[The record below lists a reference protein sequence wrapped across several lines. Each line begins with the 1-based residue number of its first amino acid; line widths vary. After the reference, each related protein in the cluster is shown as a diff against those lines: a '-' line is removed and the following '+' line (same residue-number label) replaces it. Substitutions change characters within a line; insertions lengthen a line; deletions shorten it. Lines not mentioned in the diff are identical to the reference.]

1 MDILHGLQQFIFFC
15 DRKFCSHADKW
26 MAAPKGGKIDKKPGR
41 KRTAGRPS
49 GPSSPVETAKS
60 LLAKW
65 RRKNQELV
73 LLLATRSGEAYD
85 HGQLQM
91 ALKVLLELMDEAQC
105 LSWEGDSE
113 TGGIKGLRP
122 IYCRASH
129 LTGVCVPV
137 LKERYAWFVKKG
149 EVLVSDNSIRGR
161 GSPNCDRAA
170 LRKLTPEH
178 DEAVR
183 AFIYFRNSSSGSGKV
198 HVTKV

>member
-1 MDILHGLQQFIFFC
+1 MEILHGLPQFNFFC

-26 MAAPKGGKIDKKPGR
+26 MTAPKGGKKEKKPGR
-41 KRTAGRPS
+41 KRPKGRPS
-49 GPSSPVETAKS
+49 GPSSPVENAK
-60 LLAKW
+60 LCVARW
-65 RRKNQELV
+65 RKKNQELV
-73 LLLATRSGEAYD
+73 LLLATRFGEAYD

-91 ALKVLLELMDEAQC
+91 ALKVLLELMDEARC

-113 TGGIKGLRP
+113 TGEIKGLRP

-137 LKERYAWFVKKG
+137 LKERYAWFVEKE

-161 GSPNCDRAA
+161 GSPNCDRTA

-178 DEAVR
+178 DEAIR
-183 AFIYFRNSSSGSGKV
+183 AFIDFRNSSSGSGKV